1 MSNTKTR
8 RNIFLAISAGL
19 AFCLLLGSVF
29 ILSGCLSYNDWTV
42 SNALYG
48 PSALSYGFQNLSDE
62 KIDLIIPNIIDW
74 YDATKG
80 EIDFELKKSDKKY
93 QYVMHLGP
101 YCAKRS
107 CSTRTFYKLDK
118 DQELTCKVVIY
129 DDDERTVKETREYKI
144 GLRYPDVF
152 WDKGGMRGIQ
162 FFYDGEQLWVSF
174 WDIDEQ
180 FKPCLNDGTPFRLWH
195 YMIYGW
201 FHPDTSV
208 KEYIKLPEETRTFT
222 PEEVQE
228 ALQVID
234 DLKHQ
239 YYHDTSSIEER
250 KEIRRKIAEKLK
262 QEYPIR

>member
-1 MSNTKTR
+1 MTIHCLVDTFVELGYMSEFGLSLFIEASGR
-8 RNIFLAISAGL
+8 RILFDTGAGKALIPNAARIGIDLNSATDI
-19 AFCLLLGSVF
+19 
-29 ILSGCLSYNDWTV
+29 ILSHGH
-42 SNALYG
+42 
-48 PSALSYGFQNLSDE
+48 
-62 KIDLIIPNIIDW
+62 
-74 YDATKG
+74 YD
-80 EIDFELKKSDKKY
+80 
-93 QYVMHLGP
+93 H
-101 YCAKRS
+101 
-107 CSTRTFYKLDK
+107 
-118 DQELTCKVVIY
+118 
-129 DDDERTVKETREYKI
+129 
-144 GLRYPDVF
+144 
-152 WDKGGMRGIQ
+152 
-162 FFYDGEQLWVSF
+162 FYDGEQLWVSF

-239 YYHDTSSIEER
+239 YYHNTSSIEER

-262 QEYPIR
+262 LEYPIR